1 MLCQMEIFCFRC
13 LFSKSVKHFSM
24 LFKLSLPDECIT
36 FAQLM
41 TNKLSGPHCLG
52 SYSEEISGWTID
64 DVVWVV
70 SGCYRGMA

>member
-1 MLCQMEIFCFRC
+1 MPDGNILFQVFIFKI
-13 LFSKSVKHFSM
+13 SQDFSM

-52 SYSEEISGWTID
+52 SYSEEISGWTAD

>member
-1 MLCQMEIFCFRC
+1 MPDGNILFQVFIFKI
-13 LFSKSVKHFSM
+13 SQDFSM

>member
-1 MLCQMEIFCFRC
+1 MPDGNILFQVFIFKI
-13 LFSKSVKHFSM
+13 SQDFSM

-52 SYSEEISGWTID
+52 SYSEEISGWTTD